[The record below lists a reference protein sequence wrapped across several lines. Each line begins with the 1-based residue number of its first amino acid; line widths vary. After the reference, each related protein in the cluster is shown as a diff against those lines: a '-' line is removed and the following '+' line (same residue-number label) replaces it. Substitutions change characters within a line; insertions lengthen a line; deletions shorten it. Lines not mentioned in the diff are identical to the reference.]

1 MSLFHDEETHGGEP
15 SRGLPQLLPRGEKVL
30 WQGAP
35 RPLALAIHALHIR
48 PIGLYFAGL
57 MVWNVIG
64 GLSNGVALGPALANA
79 LPMGVAGLFAVGILF
94 VIARMMARASVYT
107 ITTSRVVIRSGVA
120 LRKYINLPFAQIAAV
135 ALKARGGD
143 AGDLALELTNT
154 RNKSAAVPLLHLWP
168 HARPFRL
175 LRPVPLLRGL
185 SDAKTPA
192 TVLVDASKAH
202 AETSADTDV
211 AHTQVQAREGTKTP
225 SRPSQPVYP
234 ETGPL
239 GDAAPA

>member
-1 MSLFHDEETHGGEP
+1 MNLFHDEETHGGEP
-15 SRGLPQLLPRGEKVL
+15 IRGLPQLLPPGERVL

-57 MVWNVIG
+57 MMWTVISAMTKG
-64 GLSNGVALGPALANA
+64 MGLGVALGDALAV
-79 LPMGVAGLFAVGILF
+79 GIAGLIAIGILF

-107 ITTSRVVIRSGVA
+107 ITTNRVVIRSGVA
-120 LRKYINLPFAQIAAV
+120 LRKYINLPFAQISAV
-135 ALKARGGD
+135 ALKARTEK
-143 AGDLALELTNT
+143 AGDLALEPT
-154 RNKSAAVPLLHLWP
+154 RQTKVPLLHLWP

-192 TVLVDASKAH
+192 DILVAAIKAH
-202 AETSADTDV
+202 AASADTVSAQDMGADV
-211 AHTQVQAREGTKTP
+211 NDTPTRAAKQAPQGTTAHHA
-225 SRPSQPVYP
+225 
-234 ETGPL
+234 GPL
-239 GDAAPA
+239 GTAAPA